1 MNDSSDSEEYIA
13 RSQLYEF
20 AKLLHEECQCQPVRL
35 MPKERGRLFLIESV
49 QLAEGGLHLLLEER
63 GIHFIA
69 MEDIG
74 RNTFYRKHH
83 DPLFIVPSWL
93 RKTDQ

>member
-1 MNDSSDSEEYIA
+1 MKDFNESEEYPS
-13 RSQLYEF
+13 RSQLSEF
-20 AKLLHEECQCQPVRL
+20 ANHLNEECKCQPVRFA
-35 MPKERGRLFLIESV
+35 PPQKGRLFLIQTV
-49 QLAEGGLHLLLEER
+49 ALADGGLNLLLEER

-83 DPLFIVPSWL
+83 DPLWIVPPWL
-93 RKTDQ
+93 